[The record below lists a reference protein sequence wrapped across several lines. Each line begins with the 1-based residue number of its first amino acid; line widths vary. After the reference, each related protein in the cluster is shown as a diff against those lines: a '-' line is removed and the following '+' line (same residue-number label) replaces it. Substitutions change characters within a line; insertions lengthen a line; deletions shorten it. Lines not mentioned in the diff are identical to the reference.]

1 MTYLAT
7 SINESPVITEKAGAA
22 ITDPR
27 GKGLKYSS
35 GNVVLCSTA
44 GETVLGI
51 GIMTNDE
58 TIASGADV
66 DIQIKDITEN
76 FFISSSHFSR
86 VFKKATGY
94 TPKQYLML
102 NRITYA
108 KELLVHSDLSVGEVA
123 RRSGFMD
130 ESNCIRYF
138 KREMGTTP
146 NKYRKLMERR
156 QMA

>member
-66 DIQIKDITEN
+66 DIQIKDIGL
-76 FFISSSHFSR
+76 
-86 VFKKATGY
+86 VKAGAAIAKGAELAVNASGLFVTATAGQYVAAIALEAAAAANVYIKARLVGY
-94 TPKQYLML
+94 QKSAT
-102 NRITYA
+102 
-108 KELLVHSDLSVGEVA
+108 
-123 RRSGFMD
+123 
-130 ESNCIRYF
+130 
-138 KREMGTTP
+138 
-146 NKYRKLMERR
+146 
-156 QMA
+156 